1 MKRFTLLSLALIL
14 AGIFSTITVEAA
26 NYLFKNG
33 RSAYSIVLSSGASST
48 ERTAA
53 EELQTYVQAVSG
65 ARLPIITAPVSK
77 GPAIYVGYQQA
88 TAALSGVTAPDA
100 HDEGFTYRS
109 QGADLYIYG
118 GKERGTLYGV
128 YTFLENELG
137 IRWYTPDFTRIPHL
151 KKWELGSLNHSE
163 RPTVKFRQNDY
174 FKVANTTPWRA
185 HNKENFGWEPTKSA
199 YGNIVS
205 YWKCHTM
212 PLLVPSAE
220 FYQTHPEYFCL
231 RGGKRQSY
239 GQLCLS
245 NPDVLQLCKERMAET
260 IKNNPGYAIY
270 SLSQDDN
277 QLFCECDACKAI
289 EAKYGGHSG
298 IMIWFVN
305 QVADYIKPLFPD
317 IYIGTFAYQYTR
329 KPPVGIK
336 PNENVVIRLCSIEC
350 CFAHPLDAGCPE
362 NRAFMEDLKAW
373 SQLAPH
379 LFIWDYVVDYAQYMA
394 PWPNFQVLAPNIRV
408 FRDNHAIGVYEESQ
422 YQSAGGEF
430 EEMKAWVLS
439 KLLWNPDQDVEPL
452 VKDFIEGYYGAAAP
466 KVMEYYRLCQSL
478 IKPDLHY
485 GIFINHEHPL
495 YSDEFVTKGLAIL
508 RDGVNLA
515 TDDDLRERVNKVR
528 MQLLFLK
535 SVRQPAQAR
544 SDGTWSEF
552 VNMARKYQARPHELY
567 DIEKFI
573 KDMESK

>member
-1 MKRFTLLSLALIL
+1 
-14 AGIFSTITVEAA
+14 
-26 NYLFKNG
+26 
-33 RSAYSIVLSSGASST
+33 
-48 ERTAA
+48 
-53 EELQTYVQAVSG
+53 
-65 ARLPIITAPVSK
+65 
-77 GPAIYVGYQQA
+77 
-88 TAALSGVTAPDA
+88 
-100 HDEGFTYRS
+100 
-109 QGADLYIYG
+109 
-118 GKERGTLYGV
+118 
-128 YTFLENELG
+128 
-137 IRWYTPDFTRIPHL
+137 
-151 KKWELGSLNHSE
+151 
-163 RPTVKFRQNDY
+163 
-174 FKVANTTPWRA
+174 
-185 HNKENFGWEPTKSA
+185 
-199 YGNIVS
+199 
-205 YWKCHTM
+205 M
-212 PLLVPSAE
+212 PRLVPSAE

-231 RGGKRQSY
+231 RDGKRQSY

-245 NPDVLQLCKERMAET
+245 NPDVLQLCKERMADT
-260 IKNNPGYAIY
+260 IRNKPGYAIY

-277 QLFCECDACKAI
+277 QLFCECEACKAI
-289 EAKYGGHSG
+289 EAQYGGHSG
-298 IMIWFVN
+298 IMLWFVN

-478 IKPDLHY
+478 IKPDQHF
-485 GIFINHEHPL
+485 GIFIRHDHPI
-495 YSDEFVTKGLAIL
+495 YSDELVTKGLSIL
-508 RDGVNLA
+508 KEGMDLA

-528 MQLLFLK
+528 LQLLYLK

-544 SDGTWSEF
+544 NDGTWNEF
-552 VNMARKYQARPHELY
+552 VNMARKYQARPSELI